1 MSFPF
6 CAVLSGLTKHTLSR
20 AVLPGRGC
28 PFVHRLHAGDAP
40 TGSTPGGCLGGRV
53 MGHVTVLAQVT
64 LVLMFYSIMAPKPLT
79 GFYHSVLLSLFY
91 FVISYCC

>member
-6 CAVLSGLTKHTLSR
+6 CAVLSGLMKHTLSR

-40 TGSTPGGCLGGRV
+40 TGSTPGGRLGGRV

-64 LVLMFYSIMAPKPLT
+64 LVLLNNGPKAAHRLL
-79 GFYHSVLLSLFY
+79 SQCVVIIVLL
-91 FVISYCC
+91 CH

>member
-64 LVLMFYSIMAPKPLT
+64 LVLLSNGPKAAHRLL
-79 GFYHSVLLSLFY
+79 SQCVVIIVLL
-91 FVISYCC
+91 CH